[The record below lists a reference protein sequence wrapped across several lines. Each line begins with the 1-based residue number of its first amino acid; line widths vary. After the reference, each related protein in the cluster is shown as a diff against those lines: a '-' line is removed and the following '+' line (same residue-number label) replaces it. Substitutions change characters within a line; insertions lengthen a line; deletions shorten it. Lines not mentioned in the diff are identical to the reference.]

1 MRRGRP
7 SVTDPMADEPSTP
20 ETPDSTPAGEPSG
33 VPSSPRVPNSPGLPA
48 PAEAPAGSGH
58 PAAGPRAHVTHVL
71 MGLIGAVFLLQYI
84 PPLGLLERFGFMPAL
99 AAEQPWR
106 MLTHAFI
113 HSQPSPL
120 HVGFNLLALFFFGS
134 FLERAI
140 GHVRFAVLYV
150 LGALGGAVCVLV
162 LADPTSP
169 ASWFALH
176 VGASGAVFALVGAL
190 LTPTRELD
198 RNLGG
203 VLVLVALNAAIPL
216 VELNISWESHLGG
229 LITGF
234 LLGCAALL
242 PPRRRRPLVFG
253 AAALLM
259 VAVLAGLTVLKLLA
273 VASLPPALSTF

>member
-1 MRRGRP
+1 ME
-7 SVTDPMADEPSTP
+7 DEHSSTP
-20 ETPDSTPAGEPSG
+20 ETPDSTPAGAPSG
-33 VPSSPRVPNSPGLPA
+33 VPSSPGTPA
-48 PAEAPAGSGH
+48 PAEVTADHRPAPAG
-58 PAAGPRAHVTHVL
+58 PRPRVTPVL
-71 MGLIGAVFLLQYI
+71 IGLIGAVFLLQYI
-84 PPLGLLERFGFMPAL
+84 PALGLLERFGFMPAL

-106 MLTHAFI
+106 MLTHAFV

-134 FLERAI
+134 FLERAL
-140 GHVRFAVLYV
+140 GHVRFAVVYV

-162 LADPTSP
+162 LADPTNP

-203 VLVLVALNAAIPL
+203 VIVLVALNAAIPL
-216 VELNISWESHLGG
+216 LEPNISWESHLGG

-234 LLGCAALL
+234 ALGCAALL
-242 PPRRRRPLVFG
+242 PPSGRRPLVFG

-259 VAVLAGLTVLKLLA
+259 VAVLGGLTVLKLLA
-273 VASLPPALSTF
+273 VAGLSPALSTF